1 MKIRFIT
8 LGITFLAFILIT
20 ATSCTR
26 EYTCRCTWSHSGAP
40 GLPQGEVREYPVTD
54 TKKNAESFCSGNS
67 RRYERD
73 GIVTEENC
81 VLF

>member
-1 MKIRFIT
+1 MKLRLVI
-8 LGITFLAFILIT
+8 LGSAICAAAFL
-20 ATSCTR
+20 TSCTR

-40 GLPQGEVREYPVTD
+40 GLPQGEVKEYPITD
-54 TKKNAESFCSGNS
+54 TKKGAESKCKNGSH
-67 RRYERD
+67 RYEEQ